1 LGQSTPRGAGR
12 AGSIGVPMSPVL
24 ILVAVAC
31 SVAAVVWARSA
42 IRFRSVWRRVEGE
55 HGSDADTV
63 VLFRSAFRKDL
74 HTAGLYAAVAV
85 GAAAGGVWGSSAAV
99 AFALVLAPVAISLG
113 FSREFVRDA
122 HLAED
127 RASIERRAEEV
138 LTQEELAPKRWAARL
153 APEDLPDFPGFELG
167 RVYQA
172 GTGMMAGDFYD
183 VFRVGPHRIAAVI
196 GDVTGRGIEPSI
208 TAFQAK
214 YLLRVFLRQYRDP
227 AQALEELNTQMSAL
241 ERGEE
246 FISLVVVVFD
256 TEAGALRF
264 ASAGHPAAWLWHDKG
279 VKPLRATGPLL
290 MLDPKSRYHSREI
303 PLALG
308 DLLLLYTDGLAEVR
322 NGEQIFGEE
331 RIANTLRRDPG
342 ATPAVLCKSLLEA
355 ARDFASDPM
364 SDDVAIL
371 AIRRA

>member
-1 LGQSTPRGAGR
+1 
-12 AGSIGVPMSPVL
+12 MSLVL
-24 ILVAVAC
+24 AAVAAL
-31 SVAAVVWARSA
+31 SAVAAVMWGRAALRL
-42 IRFRSVWRRVEGE
+42 RNVWRRVEAE
-55 HGSDADTV
+55 HGPEADATV
-63 VLFRSAFRKDL
+63 LVRASFRKDL
-74 HTAGLYAAVAV
+74 HACGLYSAV
-85 GAAAGGVWGSSAAV
+85 AAAGAVSAALSGHPASALLV
-99 AFALVLAPVAISLG
+99 GLVLIPAGATLML
-113 FSREFVRDA
+113 SRDFVREA

-127 RASIERRAEEV
+127 RAAIERKAEEV

-153 APEDLPDFPGFELG
+153 APEDLPDFAGFELG

-183 VFRVGPHRIAAVI
+183 VFRVGAHRIAAVI

-227 AQALEELNTQMSAL
+227 AQALEELNAQMSAL

-256 TEAGALRF
+256 TDAGTLRF

-290 MLDPKSRYHSREI
+290 MLDPQSRYHSREI

-331 RIANTLRRDPG
+331 RIANTLRRDPN
-342 ATPAVLCKSLLEA
+342 ASPAVLCKSLLEA